1 MRQFAAQFCMTTPTC
16 RRSGARARLYAPR
29 SVVASCPSR
38 YEAIETNIESS
49 SRTGKSVRP
58 RKRRSNG
65 TSVRSTS
72 DAYAAQMSRSVA
84 RGSERKRR
92 CVVCT
97 KPLSSRMMSPIAIS
111 LSPPR
116 RRGGATG
123 GATTG
128 ATGGATGGATT
139 GVTGGASV
147 VSGMCAITSTST
159 LMM

>member
-128 ATGGATGGATT
+128 ATGGA
-139 GVTGGASV
+139 SV